1 VADRTLN
8 ARLRF
13 TGASQV
19 KAAIEGTAAKAR
31 EAQRTTRTAT
41 QRAQREMV
49 ADVRRAERE
58 KQAALKKTAAEA
70 TKAERARAVAAK
82 RAIDTIAR
90 EQRKAEMARR
100 REFDRTARE
109 QERRDRR
116 TGQMAERGLVGGGLG
131 GAVAGASL
139 AAGVVAALQQG
150 FAAFVQQQA
159 ALRQA
164 VGAHAGVQDI
174 GERTVSAQDFNL
186 NLARSQGEFFQGQ
199 SFEEQGRS
207 AAALREEI
215 LGVAQATNVEPGQ
228 LLDALALMQE
238 EFSAFDFGR
247 DNLRAL
253 ADESK
258 RTGASME
265 ELARFAGTVRQQL
278 GDIDVDKI
286 LDITAQGGLQGA
298 LSPEALAGEFAGQFG
313 VFRQVVDPN
322 QTADAET
329 LYRQFVAQANVVRSS
344 GLNTAE
350 SATANRALIG
360 AISDPNVQAR
370 LAAASGGTLSHRR
383 VRGVQTYSARGGV
396 QLGNYRDASG
406 QLDLTG
412 YYEALADSGITAE
425 DLGRVEGLPQT
436 AVTALGAIIARR
448 RDEQRGVADNA
459 DMRELQGVSVEAGG
473 AFRARGLQ
481 AVHATGAYAAQTEA
495 IRGMDEGIRG
505 ERGRS
510 AEAVGGLGIAESMR
524 HRGRLGQW
532 LAESDTA
539 VSAAQALQGSFWEG
553 NGQRPTGPD
562 LIGATGHE
570 GVISGAL
577 LEERRRR
584 EAAGNIKGADNATA
598 QLTGMKADV
607 AAGVREAL
615 REGPLDVRVVSGGA
629 TPVVETPT
637 RTQSPRER
645 GR

>member
-1 VADRTLN
+1 MADRTLN
-8 ARLRF
+8 ARLRV
-13 TGASQV
+13 TGSSQV
-19 KAAIEGTAAKAR
+19 KAAIEGTASKAR
-31 EAQRTTRTAT
+31 EAQRTTRAAT
-41 QRAQREMV
+41 QRVQREMV

-58 KQAALKKTAAEA
+58 KQAALKKTAADA
-70 TKAERARAVAAK
+70 AKAERARAAAAK

-109 QERRDRR
+109 QERASRR
-116 TGQMAERGLVGGGLG
+116 TAQQAERGLIGGGLA
-131 GAVAGASL
+131 GAIGGASL

-159 ALRQA
+159 ALRQS

-199 SFEEQGRS
+199 SLEDQARS

-228 LLDALALMQE
+228 LLDALYLMQE

-247 DNLRAL
+247 ENLRAL

-278 GDIDVDKI
+278 GDIDVTKI

-350 SATANRALIG
+350 SATANRSLIG

-370 LAAASGGTLSHRR
+370 LAAATGGTLTHRR

-396 QLGNYRDASG
+396 QLANFRDENG
-406 QLDLTG
+406 QLDLTS

-425 DLGRVEGLPQT
+425 DLGRVEGLPQN

-448 RDEQRGVADNA
+448 RDEQRGVVDNA
-459 DMRELQGVSVEAGG
+459 DMRELQGVSAEAGG
-473 AFRARGLQ
+473 AFRGRGLQ
-481 AVHATGAYAAQTEA
+481 AVHGTGAYAAQTEA
-495 IRGMDEGIRG
+495 VRGQVEGIRG

-510 AEAVGGLGIAESMR
+510 TEAVTGLGIQESLR
-524 HRGRLGQW
+524 HQGRLGQW

-539 VSAAQALQGSFWEG
+539 VALTQAIQGTWLEGGNAGPGVATPRAQ
-553 NGQRPTGPD
+553 
-562 LIGATGHE
+562 GA
-570 GVISGAL
+570 ISGAL
-577 LEERRRR
+577 QEERARR
-584 EAAGNIKGADNATA
+584 AGPKGVDNTTA
-598 QLTGMKADV
+598 QLTGMKGDV

-615 REGPLDVRVVSGGA
+615 REGPLDVRVVSGA
-629 TPVVETPT
+629 APTTETPT